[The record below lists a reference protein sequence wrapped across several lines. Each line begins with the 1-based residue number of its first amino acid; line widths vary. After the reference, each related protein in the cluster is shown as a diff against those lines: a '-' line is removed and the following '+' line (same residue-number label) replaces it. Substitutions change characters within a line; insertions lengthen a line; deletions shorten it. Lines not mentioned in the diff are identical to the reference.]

1 MKTYKIFSLLLST
14 ALILMISIRCEM
26 PEQWDIKN
34 NGKSAANMYPE
45 TSLPF
50 FKGETS
56 IIAVPFN
63 TFENEG
69 VTVTSTIV
77 TKQLFMPSITDQS
90 APVSYTVEGDD
101 FQQTSEEMFA
111 DVPVGGEVQT
121 EETMSAGDY
130 WTLSY
135 QMTVTEGPTLTAAPV
150 TTILFTCPS
159 DLAGKWDALGSGS
172 TIFGTFPPGL
182 SNTSWDGT
190 GEITFLD
197 KGAGTYELDLCCG
210 AFYPEYW
217 GGAAEVVT
225 FRDLCGNYSIDS
237 KTDQWAY
244 LLWFDSVVNN
254 PDGTIT
260 VTWEN
265 GYEDKGVYTLTRQ

>member
-14 ALILMISIRCEM
+14 ALLLVISIRCEM
-26 PEQWDIKN
+26 PEQWDIAD
-34 NGKSAANMYPE
+34 NGKYASNMYPE

-50 FKGETS
+50 FKGVTS
-56 IIAVPFN
+56 IVAVPFN

-69 VTVTSTIV
+69 VSVSSTIV
-77 TKQLFMPSITDQS
+77 TKQLIMPSIDDLS
-90 APVSYTVEGDD
+90 APVEYTIEGDG
-101 FQQTSEEMFA
+101 FQQTPTEMFA

-121 EETMSAGDY
+121 EETLSPGDY

-135 QMTVTEGPTLTAAPV
+135 QMVLSAGETLKAAPV
-150 TTILFTCPS
+150 TKVLFTCQS
-159 DLAGKWDALGSGS
+159 DLGGKWDALGSGS

-190 GEITFLD
+190 GVITFTD
-197 KGAGTYELDLCCG
+197 KGAGSYELDLCCG

-225 FRDLCGNYSIDS
+225 LVDICGNLSIAS
-237 KTDQWAY
+237 KTDQWSY